1 MERKGQ
7 VETRHSNTRTPPP
20 PKKNLVQGYD
30 ELNQVHLSGT
40 RKALMSKATH
50 YTPPLTRFNVCV
62 LYHQAK
68 RLRIPMTQ
76 LANNL
81 VETGLRDS
89 PGWKEAQAQT
99 ALGEGVAKYSTK

>member
-1 MERKGQ
+1 
-7 VETRHSNTRTPPP
+7 
-20 PKKNLVQGYD
+20 
-30 ELNQVHLSGT
+30 
-40 RKALMSKATH
+40 MSKATH